1 MESRLNEVSPVNK
14 VIYGKKSLVPDCNT
28 LAYRK
33 GKKATMNIMK
43 NQKQTIGKVVFVNSM
58 WTSIRQNRWHPPP
71 LHGWSCIEWDRG
83 LKKKIKSR
91 KQKTENPNQLKIKIV
106 TQTRRGASHHVQYS
120 RNISGQVETKAI
132 QSKN

>member
-71 LHGWSCIEWDRG
+71 PPRLVLHRMGSGFE
-83 LKKKIKSR
+83 KKIKSR

-120 RNISGQVETKAI
+120 RNISWQVETKAI